1 MSGVIIKFK
10 VRSHG
15 AVECMGL
22 YVYTCSCCQVLL
34 NNTVKVHQRTCMYF
48 KPWPLFT
55 VYLNQNLNQ
64 YSLCCE
70 SFFLNFNSEHWPPLL
85 FLYLQGNATLHL
97 YPHFEPLRQIEG
109 KICFIMDHY
118 YNHVT
123 QNFVSGLFF
132 LSNHIAKGSRNLTS
146 FIVIYLYLDII
157 Y

>member
-1 MSGVIIKFK
+1 MDPRRDLKVQKGEIEGRNFLDNGIYCLVWLKFK

-48 KPWPLFT
+48 KPWPSFT

-70 SFFLNFNSEHWPPLL
+70 SFFLNFNSEHWPPSFFFIYREMLHSIFIPISSLL
-85 FLYLQGNATLHL
+85 GRLKV
-97 YPHFEPLRQIEG
+97 R
-109 KICFIMDHY
+109 
-118 YNHVT
+118 
-123 QNFVSGLFF
+123 FVS
-132 LSNHIAKGSRNLTS
+132 
-146 FIVIYLYLDII
+146 
-157 Y
+157 

>member
-34 NNTVKVHQRTCMYF
+34 NNTVKVHQCTCMYF
-48 KPWPLFT
+48 KPWPSFT

-70 SFFLNFNSEHWPPLL
+70 SFFLILIQNIDPPSFFFIYREMLHSIFIPILSLLGRLKVRFVSEWIITTIMWPKILFQVFFFCPITLQREVGIWLPLL
-85 FLYLQGNATLHL
+85 W
-97 YPHFEPLRQIEG
+97 
-109 KICFIMDHY
+109 FIY
-118 YNHVT
+118 T
-123 QNFVSGLFF
+123 
-132 LSNHIAKGSRNLTS
+132 
-146 FIVIYLYLDII
+146 
-157 Y
+157 

>member
-34 NNTVKVHQRTCMYF
+34 NNTVKVHQCTCMYF
-48 KPWPLFT
+48 KPWPSFT

-70 SFFLNFNSEHWPPLL
+70 SFFFNFNSEHWPPSFFFIYREMLHSIFIPILSLL
-85 FLYLQGNATLHL
+85 GRLKV
-97 YPHFEPLRQIEG
+97 R
-109 KICFIMDHY
+109 
-118 YNHVT
+118 
-123 QNFVSGLFF
+123 FVSEWIITTIMWPKILFQVF
-132 LSNHIAKGSRNLTS
+132 FFCPITS
-146 FIVIYLYLDII
+146 QREVGIWLPLLWFIYT
-157 Y
+157 

>member
-34 NNTVKVHQRTCMYF
+34 NNTVKVHQCTCMYF
-48 KPWPLFT
+48 KPWPSFT

-70 SFFLNFNSEHWPPLL
+70 SFFLILIQNIDPPSFFFIYREMLHSIFIPILSLLGRLKVRFVSEWIITTIMWPKILFQVFFFCPITSQREVGIWLPLL
-85 FLYLQGNATLHL
+85 W
-97 YPHFEPLRQIEG
+97 
-109 KICFIMDHY
+109 FIY
-118 YNHVT
+118 T
-123 QNFVSGLFF
+123 
-132 LSNHIAKGSRNLTS
+132 
-146 FIVIYLYLDII
+146 
-157 Y
+157 